1 LGCVL
6 FSVAWADA
14 ADSPMRQSGAGE
26 APGSYGRDAIDAP
39 AFRLEAT
46 TVACSA
52 PLREELLDA
61 AEALLERACAEAVS
75 GALSESPLKGEAWER
90 SAALAG
96 RSAAAVALPL
106 YEGDRLAGCLCHL
119 REALPGTAGTPA
131 PPAILPALQTA
142 SILERLAEA
151 RSETERIRSRFRKVA
166 AFVELLASSEGGVD
180 FPECSRRL
188 ANHLRETLGC
198 DLVALSV
205 RGRFGHRLAAVS
217 GESGPAEGHSPGRRA
232 LLAHLSEAAH
242 RGEAILSRRASET
255 GGTAAAVAAAA
266 AATLREHF
274 DPALSL
280 CLPLKDTEGKVRGAW
295 LFLWNREPS
304 DFEER
309 RSLIG
314 AAAPEAAPLL
324 SLLHRAK
331 PGPFAGALLRFWRR
345 GTQSKRRFLGAL
357 ASAAL
362 AAAALPLPYP
372 VKATCEMQ
380 PVLRRV
386 VAAPFD
392 GILQGVSARAGEVVQ
407 EGQLLARLDGRE
419 LRAQLAEAL
428 ARRERALK
436 ESDAALAEGF
446 VAESRIAGLESEG
459 LAHQIE
465 LLDYRLRHLEVRSPI
480 AGLVLQG
487 DLERAEGAPLR
498 VGEPLFEVGPL
509 ERLRAEVAVPAKDIA
524 LVRPGAKVTLKLESH
539 LHGTLAAEVQQIAPK
554 STWLDDRNVF
564 LCEAEIEN
572 PEGVLRAGL
581 KGKAKVAGPRRPLVW
596 IWGRDA
602 WLALRYHLW

>member
-1 LGCVL
+1 VL
-6 FSVAWADA
+6 FSVAWTDVS
-14 ADSPMRQSGAGE
+14 DSPMRQGGAGE
-26 APGSYGRDAIDAP
+26 APGSSGQDAVGAT

-61 AEALLERACAEAVS
+61 ADALLARASAEAVS

-96 RSAAAVALPL
+96 RPAAVVALPL

-119 REALPGTAGTPA
+119 REAPPGTMATPA
-131 PPAILPALQTA
+131 SPAILPALQTA
-142 SILERLAEA
+142 SLLERLAEA

-166 AFVELLASSEGGVD
+166 AFMELLASSEGGID
-180 FPECSRRL
+180 FSECSRRL
-188 ANHLRETLGC
+188 ANHLSEILGC

-217 GESGPAEGHSPGRRA
+217 GESGPAEGHSSGRRA
-232 LLAHLSEAAH
+232 LLAHLSETAH

-255 GGTAAAVAAAA
+255 GGTSEAAA

-280 CLPLKDTEGKVRGAW
+280 CLPLKDAEGNVRGAW
-295 LFLWNREPS
+295 LFLWNREPA

-314 AAAPEAAPLL
+314 AAAPEVAPLL

-331 PGPFAGALLRFWRR
+331 PGSFAGALLRYWRR
-345 GTQSKRRFLGAL
+345 GTQSKRRFLSAL
-357 ASAAL
+357 ALAAL

-392 GILQGVSARAGEVVQ
+392 GILQGVSARAGEVVE

-419 LRAQLAEAL
+419 LRSQLAEAI

-436 ESDAALAEGF
+436 ESDAALAEGL
-446 VAESRIAGLESEG
+446 VAESRIAALEAEG
-459 LAHQIE
+459 LAHQID

-487 DLERAEGAPLR
+487 DLERSEGAPLR
-498 VGEPLFEVGPL
+498 VGDPLFEVGPL
-509 ERLRAEVAVPAKDIA
+509 ERLLAEVAVPAKDIS
-524 LVRPGAKVTLKLESH
+524 LIRPGAKVTLKLESH
-539 LHGTLAAEVQQIAPK
+539 LHGTVEAEIQQIAPK

-581 KGKAKVAGPRRPLVW
+581 KGKAKVAGPRRPLLW